1 VKLAFG
7 GLETLENERN
17 HMKASARAQSR
28 VDKGMIGI
36 ASVLLLG
43 IVVLAAGY
51 LTGNRIA
58 FYAGVL
64 VTLAGVSAGIQRLIV
79 QGDSWRGKS

>member
-1 VKLAFG
+1 
-7 GLETLENERN
+7 
-17 HMKASARAQSR
+17 MKASARAQSR
-28 VDKGMIGI
+28 VDKGMMGI

-64 VTLAGVSAGIQRLIV
+64 VTLAGGSAGIQRLIV
-79 QGDSWRGKS
+79 QGDFWRGKS